1 LSIDWTTHKKI
12 ATKGDFS
19 LFERSDQPT
28 TEWRNLKLV
37 RSGEAPKNNWWL
49 AWNGNRLARSRD
61 AAVLAEHNPEIE
73 AWVIEA
79 LRDND

>member
-1 LSIDWTTHKKI
+1 MTDLEKI

-19 LFERSDQPT
+19 LFERSDQLA

-37 RSGEAPKNNWWL
+37 RSGDAPKHNWWL
-49 AWNGNRLARSRD
+49 AWNGKRLARSND
-61 AAVLAEHNPEIE
+61 AAKLAEHHPEVE

-79 LRDND
+79 LSSTRGD